1 MYRIGICDDAES
13 VCDSLKEMVLWF
25 ARSNNVHIETEIWHT
40 GEDLCD
46 YLKGGEPIDIL
57 FLDIVLFQM
66 SGVEAG
72 DFIRNYLEDR
82 RMQIVYISEKSSYA
96 LDLFRTQ
103 PMEFLVKPI
112 RQEQIDR
119 CLELALKLIG
129 RNREKFAYQN
139 GKDCFYVPCGDIL
152 YFTSEGRKV
161 KIITNHG
168 VREFNGKLNDVM
180 KELSEQFLVIHKSYI
195 VNREKVFRFTYECVE
210 FSDGTI
216 LPISKAHRKQV
227 RETLG
232 KGERR

>member
-13 VCDSLKEMVLWF
+13 VCVSLKEMIVKF
-25 ARSNNVHIETEIWHT
+25 AGSNNIHVETEIWHT

-72 DFIRNYLEDR
+72 DFIRNCLEDR
-82 RMQIVYISEKSSYA
+82 KMQIVYISEKSSYA

-112 RQEQIDR
+112 LQEQIDR

-129 RNREKFAYQN
+129 RNREKFAWRN
-139 GKDCFYVPCGDIL
+139 GKDNFYVSCGDIL
-152 YFTSEGRKV
+152 YFVSEGRKV
-161 KIITNHG
+161 SIITSHG
-168 VREFNGKLNDVM
+168 TREFNGKLKDVL
-180 KELSEQFLVIHKSYI
+180 KELPEQFLVIHKSYI
-195 VNREKVFRFTYECVE
+195 VNRERVFRYTYECVE
-210 FSDGTI
+210 FPDGTI

>member
-66 SGVEAG
+66 SGVEVG

-96 LDLFRTQ
+96 LELFRTQ

-112 RQEQIDR
+112 LQEQIDR
-119 CLELALKLIG
+119 CLELALKLI
-129 RNREKFAYQN
+129 RKNREKFVYQN

-161 KIITNHG
+161 SIITSHG
-168 VREFNGKLNDVM
+168 TREFNGKLKDVL
-180 KELSEQFLVIHKSYI
+180 KELPEQFLVIHKSYI
-195 VNREKVFRFTYECVE
+195 VNRERVFRYTYECVE

-227 RETLG
+227 RETLR